1 MEAILR
7 GYDVNEPT
15 WFYLSLLLIIA
26 VFFKFDRIWSLRN
39 FDLALLLLLA
49 PGLLLAR
56 YSEATV
62 AFGYAW
68 LFLVTGILLV
78 RLLAD
83 GFFTRRPRLEQN
95 LNVSGMAFLCVSALA
110 FQATKV
116 MTLEPHAAVIET
128 AHRADGLLKRQ
139 DGTGA
144 AGSTSLASL
153 NNDLSPGHSS
163 HQIST
168 SNINPGTRTQPENL
182 PESNS
187 QAQAAKTELA
197 EQDREDKPVES
208 GPASMLLATP
218 IVQMTGG
225 VTIWTTRVLA
235 ILAHLATCLGLIAV
249 GRWHFSDTRLGLAM
263 ATLYL
268 LLPVTA
274 FDVNKVTH
282 LLPAALVVWAFAS
295 YKTPSVAGVLLGL
308 ACGSLFFA
316 IFLLPVW
323 IAFYWKRGAG
333 RFSIALGAVACVML
347 LCLMMTAADSHS
359 LTRQIVGSI
368 DWSVLKF
375 DSGTGKGFWS
385 QYDQAYRIPVFAAF
399 MIMLTVITFW
409 PLRKNLEHLMAHSA
423 AIIVATQFWYPHE
436 GGVYILWYLP
446 VMLIVMFRPRLAH
459 LPPRSHEEVSLL
471 ASDNTPRSRSESAA
485 SVSWRSQL
493 YR

>member
-15 WFYLSLLLIIA
+15 WFYLSLLLILA
-26 VFFKFDRIWSLRN
+26 VFFKFNRVFSLRN
-39 FDLALLLLLA
+39 LDLLLLLALA
-49 PGLLLAR
+49 PGLLLVR
-56 YSEATV
+56 HSESTS

-68 LFLVTGILLV
+68 LFVVTGAILT
-78 RLLAD
+78 RLLTD
-83 GFFTRRPRLEQN
+83 EFFSRRPRLEQN
-95 LNVSGMAFLCVSALA
+95 LNASGMAFLCVSALA

-116 MTLEPHAAVIET
+116 MTLEPHAAVVE
-128 AHRADGLLKRQ
+128 AAFRADDLLKFQ
-139 DGTGA
+139 D
-144 AGSTSLASL
+144 AGRNVKIPEDVSEDSHHVMAPGSLTTDSTPVGSVPDSPLLVSTS
-153 NNDLSPGHSS
+153 PR
-163 HQIST
+163 
-168 SNINPGTRTQPENL
+168 NPRGEGK
-182 PESNS
+182 E
-187 QAQAAKTELA
+187 
-197 EQDREDKPVES
+197 EDTKPIES

-282 LLPAALVVWAFAS
+282 LLPAALIVWAIAC
-295 YKTPSVAGVLLGL
+295 YKRPGLAGVLLGL

-316 IFLLPVW
+316 IFLLPTW
-323 IAFYWKRGAG
+323 LAFYWRRGAA
-333 RFSIALGAVACVML
+333 RFSVALCGVACVML

-375 DSGTGKGFWS
+375 DSGTGKGFWG
-385 QYDQAYRIPVFAAF
+385 QYDQSYRIPVFAGF
-399 MIMLTVITFW
+399 VIMLTLITIW
-409 PLRKNLEHLMAHSA
+409 PIRKNLEHLMAHSA

-436 GGVYILWYLP
+436 GGVYVLWYLP

-459 LPPRSHEEVSLL
+459 LPPRPTEDAAIL
-471 ASDNTPRSRSESAA
+471 ATTG
-485 SVSWRSQL
+485 SVGRTRTGSSSSTTLRSQL
-493 YR
+493 YQ